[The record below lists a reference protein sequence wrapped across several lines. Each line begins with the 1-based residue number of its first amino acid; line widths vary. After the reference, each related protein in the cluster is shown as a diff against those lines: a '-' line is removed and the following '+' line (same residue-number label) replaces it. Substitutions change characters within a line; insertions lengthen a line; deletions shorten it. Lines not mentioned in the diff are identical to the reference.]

1 MFSKI
6 YALPIGTMIL
16 LAAVGTVFWILTGL
30 LEEDR
35 ITKVLKTLILIFIT
49 FFILQSTLLGRS
61 CYSEQR
67 ASLQPFSSFEAAKI
81 QPEVYRSVLL
91 NFLMFLAFGLSLAWV
106 LPGRWKAMR
115 RVLTVILTGLVF
127 SLTIEI
133 LQYVLSLGFAETDD
147 VIFNT
152 LGCVCAAGAMLL
164 RDRLT
169 RIRKNEHHNGV

>member
-16 LAAVGTVFWILTGL
+16 LTLVGTALWILTGL

-35 ITKVLKTLILIFIT
+35 VAKVLKTLILIFVT

-61 CYSEQR
+61 RYSERR
-67 ASLQPFSSFEAAKI
+67 ASLQPFASFEAAKT

-106 LPGRWKAMR
+106 LLGRWKTVW

-127 SLTIEI
+127 SLVIEI
-133 LQYVLSLGFAETDD
+133 LQYVLSLGIAETDD

-164 RDRLT
+164 RDRLV
-169 RIRKNEHHNGV
+169 RKRKNEHRDGT